1 MKRIAIVM
9 FFGIFIIL
17 ALSSAAGADGHG
29 GWHGGY
35 HGGGWHGGG
44 WHGGFYGSYGF
55 GPWYP
60 YPYAYPYP
68 YYAYPYD
75 AYPAYPSDAPAVPSE
90 PQQTYW
96 YYCKEAQAYY
106 PYVTSCPG
114 GWVPVVPKPPE
125 AGKEAVPQ

>member
-1 MKRIAIVM
+1 MVTEAGTA
-9 FFGIFIIL
+9 GITEEVGTEEVGTEDSTAHTDSDHGTLIL
-17 ALSSAAGADGHG
+17 TRTLIPITS
-29 GWHGGY
+29 
-35 HGGGWHGGG
+35 
-44 WHGGFYGSYGF
+44 
-55 GPWYP
+55 
-60 YPYAYPYP
+60 
-68 YYAYPYD
+68 YPYD